1 MAPLQVYILGGFVI
15 LGVQQASSSTIQ
27 DSSNT
32 LRRGHN
38 TSARESHSLNRGGLE
53 TDLGLKSESGLESG
67 LESGPAGQA
76 WVHTHWY
83 QQQPSKS
90 KVRTERFAR
99 PYRSSSNR
107 RGKRSS
113 TTEIFRERRHARFGG
128 RAGLGL
134 HWARDQFGHKMVLD
148 RCFDLPPPQGFQI
161 SN

>member
-15 LGVQQASSSTIQ
+15 LGAQQARSSTIQ

-38 TSARESHSLNRGGLE
+38 SSARESHSLNGG
-53 TDLGLKSESGLESG
+53 GLKSESGLESG

-90 KVRTERFAR
+90 KAEAKVRIERFAW
-99 PYRSSSNR
+99 PYRSSSNQR
-107 RGKRSS
+107 DKRSS
-113 TTEIFRERRHARFGG
+113 TTEIFRER
-128 RAGLGL
+128 
-134 HWARDQFGHKMVLD
+134 
-148 RCFDLPPPQGFQI
+148 
-161 SN
+161 